1 MRSHLMKPSRFNHFQ
16 ESIDK
21 DNLVEAKE
29 ALDDD
34 GMSIDKDSIL
44 SSLGE
49 RDLLFLGEFKVSGI
63 Y

>member
-1 MRSHLMKPSRFNHFQ
+1 MKPSRFNHFQ